1 MLRANPVCL
10 SSCLSILFMPV
21 INNSKDLQVEKLRLL
36 AMRADQERGLKSR
49 WTRVE
54 KQIAPYRKFVTNNF
68 ASISSSRSSKTN
80 VQVKR
85 TSPYLQNIIQYGI
98 PLLIDRVM
106 LGKKGFMIKELGT
119 WLSGRL
125 ANRVVADPPVQTFHK
140 ISQLFSEIKR
150 IPIVGKLIERQVK
163 KI

>member
-1 MLRANPVCL
+1 
-10 SSCLSILFMPV
+10 
-21 INNSKDLQVEKLRLL
+21 
-36 AMRADQERGLKSR
+36 MRADQERGLQSR

-54 KQIAPYRKFVTNNF
+54 KQIAPYRRFVTNNF
-68 ASISSSRSSKTN
+68 TSLGSSKTN

-106 LGKKGFMIKELGT
+106 LGKKGFVVKELGT

-150 IPIVGKLIERQVK
+150 IPIVGKIIERQVK